1 MDASPTAAS
10 VIMSRLRHVDGYLLP
25 ELRLPTQR
33 LVSLHSR
40 LAKNHNRPNTTPH
53 ETEKAA
59 GFSQSKILTE
69 VGHEERILGVDRH
82 HRKVHE
88 VVAGPGSEIGLLAS
102 PPAAR
107 RPGTPGWEGS
117 FGCIPDDLAAG
128 R

>member
-1 MDASPTAAS
+1 M
-10 VIMSRLRHVDGYLLP
+10 VLLHCRLGKRHV
-25 ELRLPTQR
+25 
-33 LVSLHSR
+33 
-40 LAKNHNRPNTTPH
+40 RPNTTPH

-82 HRKVHE
+82 RGEVHE

-107 RPGTPGWEGS
+107 RPGTPGKGS